1 MRPKGAWR
9 AGFIACLANSGE
21 LDRCAHFNKVTDRAV
36 RKARRDDP
44 TFEAD
49 VRRALEAY
57 ESSRVEQALRRQ
69 HRYAAGS

>member
-9 AGFIACLANSGE
+9 AGFIACLARSGE
-21 LDRCAHFNKVTDRAV
+21 LDRCAHLNKVSDRAV

-57 ESSRVEQALRRQ
+57 ERTRVEEALRRQ
-69 HRYAAGS
+69 SRYAASS